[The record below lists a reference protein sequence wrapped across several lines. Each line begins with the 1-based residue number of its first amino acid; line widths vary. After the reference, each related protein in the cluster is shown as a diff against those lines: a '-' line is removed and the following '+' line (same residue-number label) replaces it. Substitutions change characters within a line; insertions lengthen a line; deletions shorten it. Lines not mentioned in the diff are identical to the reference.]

1 MRDDAVTRPHDPA
14 APVPPRG
21 SATRSTCVAIVGAGF
36 GGLEV
41 ARELGRAGIPAL
53 VIDRQNHHT
62 FQPLLYQ
69 VATAALSAPD
79 IAQPIRSML
88 RPYRS
93 VEVLLGEVEAIDHD
107 ARRLSCA
114 DGLVVSYDHLVL
126 AAGAR
131 TSYFGHDGWARA
143 APGLKTIEDA
153 RGIRSRLL
161 LAFERAEEAQD
172 PEERARL
179 MTFAVIGGGP
189 TGVEMAGSIAELAR
203 HTLVRDFR
211 RIRPAEAR
219 IHLIE
224 AGPRILGSFH
234 EELGRYAE
242 GRLEALGVTVRTNSS
257 VEQIDEE
264 GLVVSGQRMGCGL
277 VVFAAG
283 VTASPLARSLG
294 VETDRGGRIPVAPT
308 LEVPGRPGA
317 YALGDVAACPGQG
330 GHPLPGLAQVASQQG
345 RHLGRALAA
354 RVRDGAALPAFVYRS
369 RGNPAIIGRHSAVYE
384 TGRYRIKG
392 WPAWALWAI
401 VHVYLLMGFQNR
413 LLVAIQWLWRYLT
426 FHRGARLITGATT
439 AEARAP

>member
-1 MRDDAVTRPHDPA
+1 
-14 APVPPRG
+14 
-21 SATRSTCVAIVGAGF
+21 VAIVGAGF

-41 ARELGRAGIPAL
+41 ARGLGRAGIRAI
-53 VIDRQNHHT
+53 VVDRQNHHT

-88 RPYRS
+88 RPYPS
-93 VEVLLGEVEAIDHD
+93 VEVLLGEVETIEHD
-107 ARRLSCA
+107 ARRLVCS

-131 TSYFGHDGWARA
+131 TGYFGHDEWARV

-153 RGIRSRLL
+153 RSIRSRLL

-172 PEERARL
+172 LEERARL

-203 HTLVRDFR
+203 FTLARDFR
-211 RIRPAEAR
+211 HIRPAEAR

-234 EELGRYAE
+234 EDLGRYAQ
-242 GRLEALGVTVRTNSS
+242 GRLEALGVIVRTSS
-257 VEQIDEE
+257 RVEEIDDE

-283 VTASPLARSLG
+283 VTASPLARALG
-294 VETDRGGRIPVAPT
+294 VDTDRGGRIPVAPT

-317 YALGDVAACPGQG
+317 FALGDIAACPGPDG
-330 GHPLPGLAQVASQQG
+330 RPLPGLAQVAAQQG
-345 RHLGRALAA
+345 RHLGWTLSAHI
-354 RVRDGAALPAFVYRS
+354 RDGAALPAFAYRS

-384 TGRYRIKG
+384 TARHRIKG
-392 WPAWALWAI
+392 WPAWALWAV
-401 VHVYLLMGFQNR
+401 VHVYLLAGFQNR

-426 FHRGARLITGATT
+426 FHRGARLITGGEA